1 MNFYQEIFKILE
13 SFNVYPRAKAI
24 QGRQAPVQGKNVN
37 FNGVAPMGFKGS
49 NTGQNSTL
57 LVKWPKKKRRKK
69 TKKKKDS
76 SL

>member
-1 MNFYQEIFKILE
+1 MNFDIEILKLLE

-37 FNGVAPMGFKGS
+37 YDGVVPMGFKGS

-57 LVKWPKKKRRKK
+57 LIKWPKNKKKRS
-69 TKKKKDS
+69 KKKKDS